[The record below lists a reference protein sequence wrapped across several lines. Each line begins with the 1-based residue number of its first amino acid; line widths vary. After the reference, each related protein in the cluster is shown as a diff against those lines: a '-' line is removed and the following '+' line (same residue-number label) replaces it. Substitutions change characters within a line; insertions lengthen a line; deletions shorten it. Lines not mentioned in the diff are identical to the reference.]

1 MRTATPLPK
10 IVAIL
15 IHSPLKRTY
24 SFYSMSIIKSR
35 YGGSKMN
42 ELQEFVNEKFGTI
55 RTIIINGEPYFVGKD
70 VATALGYAKPTDA
83 VRKRVGEEDRGISKM
98 ETPSGIQEMVII
110 NESGLYSLIFGSK
123 LDSAKDFKK
132 WVTSEVL
139 PSIRKHGIYATDSTI
154 ETMLNDPDTMIKVLT
169 ELKVER
175 QQRILLEKE
184 NSALL
189 PDVEMARDIIKYSG
203 LYTLKE
209 VADLIESGR
218 TELCMLLRIGKVL
231 SKQTGYNLPLNKYI
245 KQGYF
250 KIKIKEGYNTPV
262 TLVTARGLKFIYR
275 LIKKYDL
282 VDEFDVETLLDTVKD
297 MEVA

>member
-1 MRTATPLPK
+1 
-10 IVAIL
+10 
-15 IHSPLKRTY
+15 
-24 SFYSMSIIKSR
+24 
-35 YGGSKMN
+35 MN
-42 ELQEFVNEKFGTI
+42 ELQEFVNEKFGVI
-55 RTIIINGEPYFVGKD
+55 RTVIINDEPYFVGKD
-70 VATALGYAKPTDA
+70 VATALGYAKTQNAIAKHVDEDDSL
-83 VRKRVGEEDRGISKM
+83 KWGIIDSVGRNQ
-98 ETPSGIQEMVII
+98 ETTVI

-139 PSIRKHGIYATDSTI
+139 PSIRKHGIYATDNTI

-169 ELKVER
+169 ELKEER

-184 NSALL
+184 NAALL
-189 PDVEMARDIIKYSG
+189 PDAEMARDIIKYSG

-218 TELCMLLRIGKVL
+218 TELCTLLRIGKIL

-250 KIKIKEGYNTPV
+250 KIKIKEKYNTPV

-282 VDEFDVETLLDTVKD
+282 TDEFDVETLLDTAKD